1 MEWDT
6 VETIGWI
13 TRAVL
18 AAGCVGTICY
28 LAICEKKIDPT
39 VSTVLGYLIGGFVS
53 KKSSDTTSSATEQ
66 EAPPTPFK
74 ASR

>member
-6 VETIGWI
+6 IETIGWI

-53 KKSSDTTSSATEQ
+53 KKSADATVAQQ

-74 ASR
+74 ASK